1 MCTVCVCL
9 LTCGDNDGGSGTR
22 GARFQGHLKGSGI
35 MQYQV
40 GVSFFLKSA
49 LRLMTNILYALIMYM
64 YMYGFLNAFKIKLLE
79 ILLIK

>member
-22 GARFQGHLKGSGI
+22 GARFQGQLKGSGI

-40 GVSFFLKSA
+40 GVFFFEK
-49 LRLMTNILYALIMYM
+49 R
-64 YMYGFLNAFKIKLLE
+64 FKVDDKYFVCTHNVHVYVWVS
-79 ILLIK
+79 